1 LKRYLNRKSFVT
13 TLGAA
18 GLGLGLAV
26 GAVGG
31 APSAM
36 AQDSGTEDG
45 PDLFQ
50 DGEALQD
57 GELKDI
63 LIALLQEEA
72 GATAVAEDGATD
84 DVVFQRLQ
92 DEGEKV
98 LIQGPGE
105 FDPAA
110 LDEKRAEL
118 YAEFTAALAE
128 ELGISNAD
136 EVDAAIRI
144 AMMSV
149 VDARVEEGHL
159 TAGQAEA
166 VKFLIAT
173 SDVPVPAMGMGGH
186 HGRMF
191 IAAHGPGFGPGGDH
205 MLPGRAGARER
216 IIEWAREAHSEKSDK
231 KAERDGRAEK
241 GNDSSDSSDSQ
252 SDEDEQG

>member
-1 LKRYLNRKSFVT
+1 MKRYLNRKSFVT

-26 GAVGG
+26 GAVG
-31 APSAM
+31 APPTAM
-36 AQDSGTEDG
+36 AQDNGTEDG
-45 PDLFQ
+45 PVLFQ
-50 DGEALQD
+50 DGESVDGLQD

-72 GATAVAEDGATD
+72 GATAVADDGEVK

-92 DEGEKV
+92 DDGEKV

-110 LDEKRAEL
+110 LGEKRAEL
-118 YAEFTAALAE
+118 YAEFTQALAD
-128 ELGISNAD
+128 ELGISDAD
-136 EVDAAIRI
+136 QVDAAIRI

-149 VDARVEEGHL
+149 VDARVDEGLL
-159 TAGQAEA
+159 TEGKAEA
-166 VKFLIAT
+166 LKFLIAT

-186 HGRMF
+186 HGGMF
-191 IAAHGPGFGPGGDH
+191 IAAHRPGFGPGGDH

-216 IIEWAREAHSEKSDK
+216 VIEWAHEARSERSDK
-231 KAERDGRAEK
+231 KADRGVRAEK
-241 GNDSSDSSDSQ
+241 GGDSSDSQ
-252 SDEDEQG
+252 PDEDKQG